1 VLWLFAIVL
10 GIVFG
15 RVTGGRLGNLDRLRF
30 RWPVL
35 VIAAVLAREVVL
47 ITPVSRVEGAQYIYL
62 ATLAGIVIWTI
73 GNLERMPAMWLVT
86 AGAATNLVV
95 VAVNGGRMPVAQ
107 EFAAALIRHGG
118 QIGQY
123 TVMGS
128 GTMLNFL
135 ADWIWLYPVPEAYSP
150 GDVLIALGLAIG
162 VFISTATP
170 GRKVSDPP

>member
-15 RVTGGRLGNLDRLRF
+15 LLTGGRIGNLARLKF
-30 RWPVL
+30 RWPSL
-35 VIAAVLAREVVL
+35 VVAAVLAREVVL
-47 ITPVSRVEGAQYIYL
+47 LTPLNRVDGAQYIYL
-62 ATLAGIVIWTI
+62 ATLAGIVIWTV
-73 GNLERMPAMWLVT
+73 GNLDRMPAMWLLT
-86 AGAATNLVV
+86 AGAATNLLV

-107 EFAAALIRHGG
+107 EFAAALLRHGH
-118 QIGQY
+118 IGQY
-123 TVMGS
+123 IAMGS
-128 GTMLNFL
+128 STNLNFL

-170 GRKVSDPP
+170 GRKVS